1 MPVAMPPT
9 LQEGPVHDPSPR
21 RERRTASA
29 GAGEDTAGQAGVIGI
44 GLAAVLTFALA
55 QGSWQWFA
63 TFIGVTLFAVVFA
76 FQVRPAWRPGLRTA
90 YMRALVAYALVAGL
104 CAAIAVAPMLQ
115 RWEWLFP
122 MPGTR
127 SGCEGIGRYEV
138 IRTRAAVAEPAG
150 SDAAALALRAGEPA
164 GEGRRR
170 LPGVHDDPVAAPVR
184 GRGGRAGGRGG
195 VVLRPEPGREAL
207 PARFLPAGAGG
218 HGERGGPVRRRSG
231 AAVRHAPAPPL
242 RVRRG
247 SQSARGTA
255 MSQAGSAGP
264 ISDQS
269 TK

>member
-1 MPVAMPPT
+1 MAMSLT

-21 RERRTASA
+21 RERRPAST

-76 FQVRPAWRPGLRTA
+76 FQVRPAWRPGIRTA
-90 YMRALVAYALVAGL
+90 YMRALVAYALVVGL

-138 IRTRAAVAEPAG
+138 IRTKAAVAGLAG
-150 SDAAALALRAGEPA
+150 SDAAALAYAQESGREKAVADCLAATTTLWLPLYGAGAAVLVGA
-164 GEGRRR
+164 GAWYRDRN
-170 LPGVHDDPVAAPVR
+170 
-184 GRGGRAGGRGG
+184 RAGGRS
-195 VVLRPEPGREAL
+195 RPASSPQEPAD
-207 PARFLPAGAGG
+207 AGA
-218 HGERGGPVRRRSG
+218 RQSD
-231 AAVRHAPAPPL
+231 PA
-242 RVRRG
+242 
-247 SQSARGTA
+247 
-255 MSQAGSAGP
+255 
-264 ISDQS
+264 
-269 TK
+269 